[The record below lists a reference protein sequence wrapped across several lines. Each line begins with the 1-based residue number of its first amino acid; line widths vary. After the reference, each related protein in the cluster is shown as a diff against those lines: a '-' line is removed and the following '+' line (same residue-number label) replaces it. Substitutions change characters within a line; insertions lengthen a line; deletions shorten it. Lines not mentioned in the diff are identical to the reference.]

1 MELADIRIALHRI
14 RMEYVEMPEMKLTL
28 GQMRRLLNLPVDA
41 CEVALATLVDTEFLV
56 QRADGAFVR
65 GPALA
70 SAILNQM
77 ETLARTM

>member
-1 MELADIRIALHRI
+1 
-14 RMEYVEMPEMKLTL
+14 
-28 GQMRRLLNLPVDA
+28 MRRLLNLPVDA
-41 CEVALATLVDTEFLV
+41 CEVALATLVDTGFLV